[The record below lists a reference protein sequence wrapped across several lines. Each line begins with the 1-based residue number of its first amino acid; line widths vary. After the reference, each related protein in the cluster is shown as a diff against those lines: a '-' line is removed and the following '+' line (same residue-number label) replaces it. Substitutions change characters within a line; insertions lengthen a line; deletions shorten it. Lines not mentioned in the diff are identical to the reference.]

1 MSESLAP
8 LNPSHEG
15 PFNKNADYREFDGR
29 EISDE
34 ENRIAAEKLRG
45 FINDAREKIKE

>member
-15 PFNKNADYREFDGR
+15 PFNKNADYREFDGK

-34 ENRIAAEKLRG
+34 ENRIAAAHLERVKEA
-45 FINDAREKIKE
+45 ARELIKE